1 MIVLAGFALAYLLTA
16 TSGPFDIFSKL
27 RSVLINRKVRV
38 LECTVCTGVWTTVLM
53 WALSITEF
61 SYLLKP
67 ISAIGLTII
76 LVEIIK

>member
-1 MIVLAGFALAYLLTA
+1 MIALAGFALAYLLTA

-27 RSVLINRKVRV
+27 RSVLLKKTRV

-53 WALSITEF
+53 WALSMAGF

>member
-1 MIVLAGFALAYLLTA
+1 MIALAGFTIAYLLTA

-27 RSVLINRKVRV
+27 RSVLINRKVCV